1 MSKGY
6 KQVISEKEDNKQ
18 IERCSTSLID
28 SKRKRMELLKLRN
41 LEEEPLRAETHTSE
55 KGY

>member
-18 IERCSTSLID
+18 IERCSASLID

-41 LEEEPLRAETHTSE
+41 LEEEPLRAETHTSK